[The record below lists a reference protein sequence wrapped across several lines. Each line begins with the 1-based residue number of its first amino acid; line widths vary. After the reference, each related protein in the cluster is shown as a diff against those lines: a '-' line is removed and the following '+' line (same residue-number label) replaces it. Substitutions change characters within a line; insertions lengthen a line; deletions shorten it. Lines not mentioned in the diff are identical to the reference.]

1 MVSTT
6 KNISINHKLMFDQ
19 ILQLVKEHMGT
30 NPQVAGTIPQGQED
44 EVHHEIANRI
54 NKGLQNQAATQG
66 GAGGLL
72 SQLTGS
78 LSSGNP
84 IVSAIEGSLVSSLGS
99 KFGLPPSA
107 TGAISAALPG
117 LLQKF
122 AHKAND
128 PNDTSI
134 TPESIG
140 GSFAGGSGSGSLF

>member
-1 MVSTT
+1 
-6 KNISINHKLMFDQ
+6 MFDQ
-19 ILQLVKEHMGT
+19 ILQLVKEHLGS
-30 NPQVAGTIPQGQED
+30 NPQVAGAIPQGQED
-44 EVHHEIANRI
+44 EVHREIANHV
-54 NKGLQNQAATQG
+54 NQGLQNQSAAQG

-78 LSSGNP
+78 IGSGNP
-84 IVSAIEGSLVSSLGS
+84 VVSAIEGSLASSLGS

-122 AHKAND
+122 AYKAND

-134 TPESIG
+134 TPESIA
-140 GSFAGGSGSGSLF
+140 GSFAGGRG